1 MKKIL
6 IVDDQPQVR
15 ELIAVSLQ
23 TGDYQ
28 LFLAE
33 NAEQALQLAQKE
45 LPHLIL
51 LDVMLYGSELD
62 GLQVCRYLKN
72 NPATQA
78 IPIILLTAS
87 GQKNNVEAGMA
98 AGADDYIIKPFSPF
112 ALAQKIETMV
122 G

>member
-15 ELIAVSLQ
+15 ELVAVSLQ
-23 TGDYQ
+23 TGDYE

-45 LPHLIL
+45 LPNLIL
-51 LDVMLYGSELD
+51 LDVMLYGSDLD

-87 GQKNNVEAGMA
+87 GQKNNVEAGKL

-112 ALAQKIETMV
+112 ALAQKIETMFA
-122 G
+122 

>member
-15 ELIAVSLQ
+15 ELIAVTLQ
-23 TGDYQ
+23 TGDYE

-33 NAEQALQLAQKE
+33 NADQALQLAQKE

-51 LDVMLYGSELD
+51 LDIMLYGSDLD

-72 NPATQA
+72 DPATQA

-87 GQKNNVEAGMA
+87 GQKNNVEAGKL

-112 ALAQKIETMV
+112 ALAQKIETMLV
-122 G
+122 

>member
-15 ELIAVSLQ
+15 ELIAVTLQ
-23 TGDYQ
+23 TGDYE

-33 NAEQALQLAQKE
+33 NADQALQLAQKE

-51 LDVMLYGSELD
+51 LDVMLYGSDLD

-72 NPATQA
+72 DPATQA

-87 GQKNNVEAGMA
+87 GQKNNVEAGKL

-112 ALAQKIETMV
+112 ALAQKIETMLV
-122 G
+122 

>member
-6 IVDDQPQVR
+6 IVDDQAQVR
-15 ELIAVSLQ
+15 ELIVVTLQ
-23 TGDYQ
+23 TGDYE

-51 LDVMLYGSELD
+51 LDVMLYGSNLD

-72 NPATQA
+72 DPATQA

-87 GQKNNVEAGMA
+87 GQKNNVEAGKL

-112 ALAQKIETMV
+112 ALAQKIETMIA
-122 G
+122 